1 MELKKI
7 NYLLLIGGQLIFDK
21 DAKTIQWGKKTIS
34 LTNGSGTTEYPHTKE
49 WSYIPISYCLQKLTQ
64 NEYSGDLNLRAKT
77 LKLLEESIGASLHD
91 FGFGN
96 FFFPLL
102 MTSYI

>member
-49 WSYIPISYCLQKLTQ
+49 WS
-64 NEYSGDLNLRAKT
+64 
-77 LKLLEESIGASLHD
+77 
-91 FGFGN
+91 
-96 FFFPLL
+96 
-102 MTSYI
+102 